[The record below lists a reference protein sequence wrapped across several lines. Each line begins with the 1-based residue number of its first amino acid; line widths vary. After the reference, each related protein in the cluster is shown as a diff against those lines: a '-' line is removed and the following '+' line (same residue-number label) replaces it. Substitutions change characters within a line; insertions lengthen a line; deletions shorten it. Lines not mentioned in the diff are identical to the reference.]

1 MIFCNLYVFLDV
13 LLCTTSI
20 WHLTIL
26 SIDRF
31 LHISRPFRSRE
42 RSKRKTFL
50 TILLIWT
57 FSIAISCTIL
67 ILGFAD
73 EHNISMI
80 NNENKRFCVLN
91 NRSFIIYGSIVCFCV
106 PCVLMLVTYSLTIR
120 RLQQEAAKC
129 YSDPDD
135 HLTMMSE
142 TSDRLRRHRSSSKVR
157 SPTQYY
163 KTTSLRDLSNLTT
176 TPSAS
181 FLRSPTLLDV
191 DNKQNHHEWA

>member
-1 MIFCNLYVFLDV
+1 
-13 LLCTTSI
+13 
-20 WHLTIL
+20 
-26 SIDRF
+26 
-31 LHISRPFRSRE
+31 
-42 RSKRKTFL
+42 
-50 TILLIWT
+50 
-57 FSIAISCTIL
+57 
-67 ILGFAD
+67 
-73 EHNISMI
+73 MI